1 MDEMNLEA
9 INLEAVD
16 VDGAIREGAEEV
28 AGDTRI
34 SFLRK
39 GAIAGG
45 AALSGGAILSALVP
59 GVALASSGRPPASFG
74 TGDIG
79 ILNFAL
85 TLEYLERAFYNEA
98 TNKGAITDPK
108 TATFLKV
115 TTHDER
121 KHVAF
126 LKKALGKH
134 AVKEPKFNF
143 HGTTANQATFQQTAY
158 VLENTGV
165 HAYLGQAGNIKD
177 AKIPARGSV
186 DRHHRSTP
194 LRGDRI
200 DHQQSDQP
208 QRRVRQRPSGQRHP
222 QGRDRHALHRL
233 TAAQLHR
240 AGGAPEPSTR
250 ALGRPR
256 QPSESAPLHRGALPQ
271 PRASPNHSPACPE
284 KHHGSETSA
293 GAPTPAS
300 GPVLHI
306 ASRHRRK
313 TDRTYRL
320 GHRV

>member
-1 MDEMNLEA
+1 M
-9 INLEAVD
+9 
-16 VDGAIREGAEEV
+16 
-28 AGDTRI
+28 
-34 SFLRK
+34 RK

-74 TGDIG
+74 KGDIG

-98 TNKGAITDPK
+98 TDKGAITDPK

-121 KHVAF
+121 EHVAF

-143 HGTTANQATFQQTAY
+143 HGTTSNQATFQQTAY

-177 AKIPARGSV
+177 AKIPARRGV
-186 DRHHRSTP
+186 DRDHRSAP
-194 LRGDRI
+194 LRRDRI
-200 DHQQSDQP
+200 DHRQSHQP
-208 QRRVRQRPSGQRHP
+208 QRRVRQRPPGQRDP
-222 QGRDRHALHRL
+222 QSRQRHALHRL
-233 TAAQLHR
+233 TGVTTALGWGTRQNRAHALSDGLATRPRAHRSITRRSPATLRASSIHSPACHRHTAAR
-240 AGGAPEPSTR
+240 RR

-256 QPSESAPLHRGALPQ
+256 QPAAQSSL
-271 PRASPNHSPACPE
+271 SPAGTAGRP
-284 KHHGSETSA
+284 TALTVSA
-293 GAPTPAS
+293 TKAALARSLTEPPA
-300 GPVLHI
+300 
-306 ASRHRRK
+306 RR
-313 TDRTYRL
+313 R
-320 GHRV
+320 

>member
-74 TGDIG
+74 KGDIG

-98 TNKGAITDPK
+98 TDKGAITDPK

-126 LKKALGKH
+126 LKKALGKA

-143 HGTTANQATFQQTAY
+143 HGTTSNQATFQQTAY

-177 AKIPARGSV
+177 AKILLAAASIVTIEARHSGAIGSIINKAIN
-186 DRHHRSTP
+186 P
-194 LRGDRI
+194 N
-200 DHQQSDQP
+200 
-208 QRRVRQRPSGQRHP
+208 
-222 QGRDRHALHRL
+222 
-233 TAAQLHR
+233 
-240 AGGAPEPSTR
+240 GAFDNG
-250 ALGRPR
+250 L
-256 QPSESAPLHRGALPQ
+256 
-271 PRASPNHSPACPE
+271 
-284 KHHGSETSA
+284 
-293 GAPTPAS
+293 PAS
-300 GPVLHI
+300 AILKAVAGTHFIV
-306 ASRHRRK
+306 
-313 TDRTYRL
+313 
-320 GHRV
+320 